1 MTDISEKAKIQ
12 VKATSNFYLA
22 AAYLATGAE
31 LSEVDRTDPKHI
43 RFIFEGYSLAET
55 EKQWDAKIL
64 EVNAREY
71 ADSIREIKL
80 KIHQE

>member
-1 MTDISEKAKIQ
+1 MVDISEKAKIQ

-31 LSEVDRTDPKHI
+31 LSDVDRTDPKHI
-43 RFIFEGYSLAET
+43 RFIFEGLNLSET
-55 EKQWDAKIL
+55 EKLWDAKGL
-64 EVNAREY
+64 NVNARDY
-71 ADSIREIKL
+71 ADAIREIKL